1 MFALDRET
9 AILVGVVVCIAAS
22 VYMYRELKNSK
33 QDITKITT
41 FLDKVQEEEQA
52 YMKKQQEQV
61 QAMRARAE
69 TQQKTQPTT
78 SPTAAKTPEKR
89 VTRGQSPVNISSE

>member
-41 FLDKVQEEEQA
+41 FLDKFESR
-52 YMKKQQEQV
+52 
-61 QAMRARAE
+61 RAG
-69 TQQKTQPTT
+69 PSNTT
-78 SPTAAKTPEKR
+78 GR
-89 VTRGQSPVNISSE
+89 V

>member
-41 FLDKVQEEEQA
+41 FLDRVQEEEQE
-52 YMKKQQEQV
+52 YMKKQQQQV

-69 TQQKTQPTT
+69 TQEKPA
-78 SPTAAKTPEKR
+78 SAPKTPEKR

>member
-33 QDITKITT
+33 EDITKIKT
-41 FLDKVQEEEQA
+41 FLDNV
-52 YMKKQQEQV
+52 QQEDEDEMYRQAQAPEMAQV
-61 QAMRARAE
+61 SAE
-69 TQQKTQPTT
+69 SKPEVVNE
-78 SPTAAKTPEKR
+78 PRPVPEIVFPAKK
-89 VTRGQSPVNISSE
+89 SSE

>member
-33 QDITKITT
+33 EDITKIKT
-41 FLDKVQEEEQA
+41 FLDNV
-52 YMKKQQEQV
+52 QQEDEDEMYRQAQAPEMAQV
-61 QAMRARAE
+61 SAE
-69 TQQKTQPTT
+69 PKPEVVNE
-78 SPTAAKTPEKR
+78 PRPVPEIVFPAKK
-89 VTRGQSPVNISSE
+89 SSE

>member
-33 QDITKITT
+33 EDITKIKT
-41 FLDKVQEEEQA
+41 FLDNV
-52 YMKKQQEQV
+52 QQEDEDEMYR
-61 QAMRARAE
+61 QA
-69 TQQKTQPTT
+69 
-78 SPTAAKTPEKR
+78 
-89 VTRGQSPVNISSE
+89 

>member
-33 QDITKITT
+33 EDITKIKT
-41 FLDKVQEEEQA
+41 FLDNV
-52 YMKKQQEQV
+52 QQEDEDEMYRQGQAQAPEMAQV
-61 QAMRARAE
+61 SAE
-69 TQQKTQPTT
+69 SKPEVVNE
-78 SPTAAKTPEKR
+78 PRPVPEIVFPAKK
-89 VTRGQSPVNISSE
+89 SSE